1 MDHAINKVTLNTEN
15 LTEVQLRILKQIH
28 FLSIEAMKTDCEIE
42 FFEKSSM
49 LMQQMAK
56 ALMNSNFGSSDEFN
70 FDAIPY
76 AKQALEY
83 SMENLEDLLE
93 GKIAEDFDH

>member
-1 MDHAINKVTLNTEN
+1 MDRAENKVTLNTQD
-15 LTEVQLRILKQIH
+15 LTEKQLRILKQIH
-28 FLSIEAMKTDCEIE
+28 FLSIEAMKTDCEVE

-49 LMQQMAK
+49 LMNQMAK
-56 ALMNSNFGSSDEFN
+56 ALMHSHFGGADEFD
-70 FDAIPY
+70 FDKIPY

-93 GKIAEDFDH
+93 GKISEDFDH

>member
-1 MDHAINKVTLNTEN
+1 MDHAEKNVTLNTQN
-15 LTEVQLRILKQIH
+15 LTEKQLRILKQIH
-28 FLSIEAMKTDCEIE
+28 FLSIEAMKTDCEVE

-56 ALMNSNFGSSDEFN
+56 ALMHSNFGGDDEFN
-70 FDAIPY
+70 FDKIPY

-83 SMENLEDLLE
+83 SIENLEDLLE
-93 GKIAEDFDH
+93 GKISEDFDH

>member
-1 MDHAINKVTLNTEN
+1 
-15 LTEVQLRILKQIH
+15 
-28 FLSIEAMKTDCEIE
+28 
-42 FFEKSSM
+42 
-49 LMQQMAK
+49 
-56 ALMNSNFGSSDEFN
+56 MNSNFGSSDEFN